1 MDFVSKEESIRM
13 VATPFKDV
21 YSSID
26 AIPQDEIR
34 RLIDLLNYY
43 TDFYEKGEPLIS
55 DQAWDDIYFTVKEW
69 ERIKGIVYPNSPTQ
83 NIFYQTVSKLE
94 PIEHE
99 HLMLSLDKTKEPFDI
114 EAFLEGQ
121 EYVGMFKMDGLTCSL
136 TYENGVL
143 TRAETRGNGKKG
155 ENILHNAR
163 VVKNI
168 PQKISITNRK
178 VVVDGEI
185 ICNISNFAKFQKEYK
200 NPRNFAAGSIRL
212 LSAEECS
219 KRNLEFIAWDLIEGY
234 KSINFFLKLDFLKK
248 LGFTVVPYIYCKN
261 TFEESPSDTIE
272 KLDELRKQY
281 SHYPI
286 DGYVF
291 KFDNI
296 EFGEKKGKTDHHFKN
311 AIAFKFY
318 DELYDT
324 HLKYIDW
331 TMGRTGVLTPV
342 AVFESVDIDGTMVER
357 ASLHNV
363 SVMRETLGDCAYVGE
378 PLKVAKMNMI
388 IPQVIEAGPKMTFR
402 EVVDKMGATA
412 ATAANGVIGFCPICM
427 GEVSIAPN
435 ENGILNAIC
444 QNPFCE
450 GKLINRLDHFCGK
463 KGLDI
468 KGISKAT
475 LNKLIDWGWVES
487 PIDIF
492 TLCLHKSEWVKKAG
506 FGIASVNK
514 ILNSIEEHKKTTLT
528 AFISSLGVPLIGV
541 SVAKILAETFDTY
554 EDFRKAVDNKEYSFE
569 LLAGFGPEMNSAL
582 KSFDFTE
589 ADSIVPF
596 LSIETKKITKEESI
610 TNEKLKDKVVVITGK
625 LTTFKNRNELKEIIL
640 KNGGKVTD
648 SITSKTSLLINNDIN
663 STSSKNKAAKSKGIP
678 IISETD
684 FIQSYLEN

>member
-13 VATPFKDV
+13 VPTPFKDV

-55 DQAWDDIYFTVKEW
+55 DQVWDDMYFTVKEW
-69 ERIKGIVYPNSPTQ
+69 EKIKGVVYPNSPTQ

-99 HLMLSLDKTKEPFDI
+99 HLMLSLDKTKDP
-114 EAFLEGQ
+114 LEIDDFMEKQ
-121 EYVGMFKMDGLTCSL
+121 EYIAMFKMDGLTCSL
-136 TYENGVL
+136 TYENGIL
-143 TRAETRGNGKKG
+143 TRAETRGNGIKG

-163 VVKNI
+163 IIKNI
-168 PQKISITNRK
+168 PQKISIANRK

-185 ICNISNFAKFQKEYK
+185 ICNISNFAQFQKEYK

-219 KRNLEFIAWDLIEGY
+219 KRKLEFIAWDLIEGY
-234 KSINFFLKLDFLKK
+234 KSANFFLKLDFLKK

-261 TFEESPSDTIE
+261 AFEESPSDTIE

-311 AIAFKFY
+311 AISFKFY
-318 DELYDT
+318 DEMYET
-324 HLKYIDW
+324 RLKDIDW

-342 AVFESVDIDGTMVER
+342 AVFEPVDIDGSIVER

-363 SVMRETLGDCAYVGE
+363 SVMRDILGDCSYVGE

-388 IPQVIEAGPKMTFR
+388 IPQVLEAGPKMTYE
-402 EVVDKMGATA
+402 EVLKHGRIKTLDE
-412 ATAANGVIGFCPICM
+412 ISICPICG
-427 GEVSIAPN
+427 GEVLITPSD
-435 ENGILNAIC
+435 NGILNAVC
-444 QNPFCE
+444 QNPSCE

-475 LNKLIDWGWVES
+475 LGKLIDWGW
-487 PIDIF
+487 INHIGDIY
-492 TLCLHKSEWVKKAG
+492 TLYTHKDEWIKKSG
-506 FGIASVNK
+506 FGPASVNK
-514 ILNSIEEHKKTTLT
+514 ILKAIEDSKTTALDAYIS
-528 AFISSLGVPLIGV
+528 AFGISLIGKTA
-541 SVAKILAETFDTY
+541 AKELTQHFETY
-554 EDFRKAVDNKEYSFE
+554 KDFRAAVDDKKYSFAT
-569 LLAGFGPEMNSAL
+569 LPHFGPEMNFAL
-582 KSFDFTE
+582 KSFDYTE
-589 ADSIVPF
+589 ADCIAPLF
-596 LSIETKKITKEESI
+596 FIESTKN
-610 TNEKLKDKVVVITGK
+610 TNEEKIINDKLKDKIIVITGK
-625 LTTFKNRNELKEIIL
+625 LTTFKNRNELKDLII
-640 KNGGKVTD
+640 KNGGKVSD
-648 SITSKTSLLINNDIN
+648 SITSKTSLLVNNDIN
-663 STSSKNKAAKSKGIP
+663 SNSSKNKAAKSKGIP
-678 IISETD
+678 IISEAD
-684 FIQSYLEN
+684 FIQSYIEK

>member
-13 VATPFKDV
+13 VPTHFKDF

-26 AIPQDEIR
+26 AIPQDEIKK
-34 RLIDLLNYY
+34 LIDLLNYY
-43 TDFYEKGEPLIS
+43 TDSYEKGEPLIS
-55 DQAWDDIYFTVKEW
+55 DQAWDDMYFTVKEW

-99 HLMLSLDKTKEPFDI
+99 HLMLSLDKTKEPLDI

-163 VVKNI
+163 VIKNI

-234 KSINFFLKLDFLKK
+234 KSANFFLKLDFLKE

-318 DELYDT
+318 DEMYET
-324 HLKYIDW
+324 HLEYIDW
-331 TMGRTGVLTPV
+331 TMGRTGALTPV
-342 AVFESVDIDGTMVER
+342 AVFDPIIIDGSTVER
-357 ASLHNV
+357 ASLHNL
-363 SVMRETLGDCAYVGE
+363 SILKEKLGQHPYEGQKLWIC
-378 PLKVAKMNMI
+378 KKNQI
-388 IPQVIEAGPKMTFR
+388 IPYVE
-402 EVVDKMGATA
+402 
-412 ATAANGVIGFCPICM
+412 
-427 GEVSIAPN
+427 
-435 ENGILNAIC
+435 
-444 QNPFCE
+444 
-450 GKLINRLDHFCGK
+450 
-463 KGLDI
+463 
-468 KGISKAT
+468 KA
-475 LNKLIDWGWVES
+475 
-487 PIDIF
+487 
-492 TLCLHKSEWVKKAG
+492 
-506 FGIASVNK
+506 
-514 ILNSIEEHKKTTLT
+514 
-528 AFISSLGVPLIGV
+528 
-541 SVAKILAETFDTY
+541 
-554 EDFRKAVDNKEYSFE
+554 
-569 LLAGFGPEMNSAL
+569 
-582 KSFDFTE
+582 
-589 ADSIVPF
+589 
-596 LSIETKKITKEESI
+596 
-610 TNEKLKDKVVVITGK
+610 EK
-625 LTTFKNRNELKEIIL
+625 
-640 KNGGKVTD
+640 
-648 SITSKTSLLINNDIN
+648 
-663 STSSKNKAAKSKGIP
+663 
-678 IISETD
+678 ISE
-684 FIQSYLEN
+684 